1 MTDTQWRTCSS
12 PEAMLNYLT
21 DRASPRKLR
30 LYAIG
35 CCRRIWHLLTDDRC
49 RHAVEIA
56 QRFVDGRSTPADLA
70 AAGQLVAAVARVW
83 GDVGLPVARAKYA
96 IGGAAWASTRPSPWL
111 AAWDAAWDARMAARD
126 FIPGTDWERERIWQA
141 GLLHDLFGNPFTPA
155 QLLPAWLASD
165 DGAAVKLARVIYEED
180 RFGDLPYLADAL
192 EEAGCTSQEL
202 LDHCRERRPHY
213 RGCWV
218 IDAVLGYT

>member
-1 MTDTQWRTCSS
+1 M
-12 PEAMLNYLT
+12 
-21 DRASPRKLR
+21 
-30 LYAIG
+30 
-35 CCRRIWHLLTDDRC
+35 
-49 RHAVEIA
+49 
-56 QRFVDGRSTPADLA
+56 
-70 AAGQLVAAVARVW
+70 
-83 GDVGLPVARAKYA
+83 
-96 IGGAAWASTRPSPWL
+96 
-111 AAWDAAWDARMAARD
+111 
-126 FIPGTDWERERIWQA
+126 
-141 GLLHDLFGNPFTPA
+141 LHDLFGNPFTPA

-218 IDAVLGYT
+218 VDAVLGYS